1 MIWYIECRKG
11 RLKII
16 LTRRFMAVL
25 DSSHLKIRVAFN
37 DMYFKCICR
46 GQNPLI
52 VLDDYEDNGIR
63 LKCSSE
69 RLFSEV
75 QMLWTDS
82 KGENFTGTPLNTG
95 TGSDYASSSLLLK
108 PGSGNSMSCKIIDK
122 WLKTSTESSI
132 VIADVFFPATSPW
145 LAAFVVILLLSI
157 SLVIAAVYKLRKNN
171 KITARAENAKC
182 DIEKEIAELNN
193 QLAEEQN
200 KSQKETEDVDNK
212 LEKARNELE
221 FRKARSKAGL
231 LTHSLK
237 LNVSALRII
246 FRIITYFH
254 LFTENAKCD
263 IEKEIAE
270 LNNQLAE
277 EQNKSQKETED
288 VDNKLEKARNEL
300 EFRKA
305 RSKAVNITLDE
316 KHKDPNLII
325 NEKNRVKSSSLKEVT
340 SKLIVVATEGFS
352 DENHYW
358 EVEVGDK
365 LEWELGVVSEEI
377 RNTLKSGKLKSSAE
391 GIFSLHFSEGKYSLT
406 TGKDVRNPE
415 HCTVVGV
422 SLDQEERVLS
432 FYNVEEKC
440 LLGSISLDFSGKLYP
455 FFNPGLDGKWLGIR
469 SVSIPNPLPSL

>member
-1 MIWYIECRKG
+1 MGFSVQLTAVIF
-11 RLKII
+11 I
-16 LTRRFMAVL
+16 LVL
-25 DSSHLKIRVAFN
+25 VFTHHPTTG
-37 DMYFKCICR
+37 R

-171 KITARAENAKC
+171 KITARA
-182 DIEKEIAELNN
+182 
-193 QLAEEQN
+193 
-200 KSQKETEDVDNK
+200 
-212 LEKARNELE
+212 
-221 FRKARSKAGL
+221 GL

-254 LFTENAKCD
+254 LFTENAKRD

-455 FFNPGLDGKWLGIR
+455 FFSPGLDGKWLGIR